1 MFKRNVEYILL
12 SLCLKQKK
20 NKDETGIQKY
30 TTTASVSLILRENLQ
45 VSMEIL
51 VNLAHAQQISQ
62 LFCKG
67 QNILLQGNFL
77 ANGSTDFEC

>member
-1 MFKRNVEYILL
+1 MKR
-12 SLCLKQKK
+12 
-20 NKDETGIQKY
+20 IQKY

-51 VNLAHAQQISQ
+51 VNLAHTQQISQ

-77 ANGSTDFEC
+77 GSTDSEC